1 MDQSKSADQAGRSVV
16 EGVYSAHFLSN
27 ADRYGEGIVVV
38 DGGKIH
44 GGDLDYVYIGKYSLS
59 NNEFSASLDVSNH
72 SGRFASVLGPLTHY
86 RLTLNGKVKK
96 HQDVTCHGTVEER
109 PDLAI
114 QINLHKLSPLAR

>member
-1 MDQSKSADQAGRSVV
+1 MDQSKSADQAGRAV

-59 NNEFSASLDVSNH
+59 NNEFSASLDVSKRR
-72 SGRFASVLGPLTHY
+72 SGTTARWVSGCRRRTGSAS
-86 RLTLNGKVKK
+86 R
-96 HQDVTCHGTVEER
+96 CR
-109 PDLAI
+109 
-114 QINLHKLSPLAR
+114 R